1 MDAITA
7 ATKTG
12 SEVMRMADSIRTVEA
27 GKLADLVIVDGD
39 PLSDIV
45 LTRTGVIGVV
55 QDGRVVRDDFGLLDG
70 LRADSRGTTVTAVR

>member
-1 MDAITA
+1 
-7 ATKTG
+7 
-12 SEVMRMADSIRTVEA
+12 VEA